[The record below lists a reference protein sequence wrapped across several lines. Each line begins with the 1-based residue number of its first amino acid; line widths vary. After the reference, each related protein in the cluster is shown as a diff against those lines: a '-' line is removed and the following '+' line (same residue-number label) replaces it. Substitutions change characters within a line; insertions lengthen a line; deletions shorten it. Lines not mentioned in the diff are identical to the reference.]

1 MRKITFAIDQG
12 VILQNQKKQIRGG
25 AIKPLCYGAVWLL
38 LVYQSA
44 IAQVRPSAE
53 ELVKTNLATVFAVL
67 QAQDLDQETKT
78 RKIIDIVNPMFDFSL
93 MAKLSLGRQYWP
105 DLTPEQKKRFT
116 RLFIKRLRA
125 SYLDSFTLYTDEK
138 VLYEPSVAV
147 KNKIRIP
154 TFLVS
159 KDRKIS
165 ILYKLYNSG
174 TRWKIYDLE
183 IQGVSLIRS
192 YRAQFHEILKT
203 GTIDDL
209 MTKLEA

>member
-1 MRKITFAIDQG
+1 MS
-12 VILQNQKKQIRGG
+12 
-25 AIKPLCYGAVWLL
+25 YGAVWLL

-53 ELVKTNLATVFAVL
+53 ELVKANLATVFAVL

-105 DLTPEQKKRFT
+105 DLTPEQKERFT

-147 KNKIRIP
+147 KNKIHIP

-165 ILYKLYNSG
+165 ILYKLYDSG
-174 TRWKIYDLE
+174 TSWKIYDLE

-209 MTKLEA
+209 MTKLEV

>member
-1 MRKITFAIDQG
+1 MKKITFAIDQG

-25 AIKPLCYGAVWLL
+25 AIKPLSYGAVWLL

-53 ELVKTNLATVFAVL
+53 ELVKANLATVFAVL

-105 DLTPEQKKRFT
+105 DLTPEQKERFT